1 MAGLGILGFIIF
13 IIYVIK
19 DATEPTIPAD
29 NWGDFDKIR
38 HDRIHNNISSK
49 EFQKNLRNGKYKK

>member
-1 MAGLGILGFIIF
+1 MAGLGILGVIIF
-13 IIYVIK
+13 LIYIIK
-19 DATEPTIPAD
+19 DAVEPTIPVD

-38 HDRIHNNISSK
+38 NDRIHNNISSK

>member
-19 DATEPTIPAD
+19 DAAEPTIPAGSWKNKD
-29 NWGDFDKIR
+29 LINEDKY
-38 HDRIHNNISSK
+38 HKKISQK
-49 EFQKNLRNGKYKK
+49 EFEKNLRNGKYK

>member
-19 DATEPTIPAD
+19 DAAELTIRQVV
-29 NWGDFDKIR
+29 GI
-38 HDRIHNNISSK
+38 IGI
-49 EFQKNLRNGKYKK
+49 